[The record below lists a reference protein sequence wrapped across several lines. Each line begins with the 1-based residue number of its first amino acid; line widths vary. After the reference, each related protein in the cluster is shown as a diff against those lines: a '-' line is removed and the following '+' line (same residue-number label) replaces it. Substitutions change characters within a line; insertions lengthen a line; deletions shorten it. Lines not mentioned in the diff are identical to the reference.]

1 MASGKGLILAVGVVL
16 CAAGVADAQ
25 VAISIGNPW
34 YGRGVYVGAPA
45 YVAPPVVVP
54 PVVAAPVYGPPVVG
68 LGVGVYPRY
77 PVYRPFPGPY
87 YGPRPWGP
95 YRRW

>member
-1 MASGKGLILAVGVVL
+1 MTRLFGVILAGGMIL
-16 CAAGVADAQ
+16 GAAGKADAQ

-45 YVAPPVVVP
+45 YLAPP
-54 PVVAAPVYGPPVVG
+54 PVVAAPVVAAPLVPAPVVG
-68 LGVGVYPRY
+68 VGVGLYPRY
-77 PVYRPFPGPY
+77 PVYRPY
-87 YGPRPWGP
+87 YGPRYGY

>member
-1 MASGKGLILAVGVVL
+1 MRWTGLFLAGGL
-16 CAAGVADAQ
+16 LLGAAGQADAQ

-45 YVAPPVVVP
+45 YVAPAPIVAAP
-54 PVVAAPVYGPPVVG
+54 MVAAPVIPPPIVG
-68 LGVGVYPRY
+68 VGVGVYPRY
-77 PVYRPFPGPY
+77 PVYRPYPY